1 MMSIPSGV
9 FVVVKRV
16 TPLIFFFDFGV
27 NMSNQTRKIWI
38 ATFGAI
44 PEGYEIDHID
54 QDNTNDDITN
64 PCDLG

>member
-1 MMSIPSGV
+1 
-9 FVVVKRV
+9 
-16 TPLIFFFDFGV
+16 
-27 NMSNQTRKIWI
+27 MSNQTRKIWI